1 MKTARMAQ
9 LPILCLAAQLVTLPL
24 ASMTVGLPALVGSGV
39 SLPLATLA
47 ALVPA
52 TMIAWSL
59 PGMSAADV
67 AAVRNTWLMDR
78 AALLVLIAGMM
89 ALGAVMIPV
98 YGTAGVAQALSV
110 GGLGCFGVICGRLCG
125 LRVGA
130 AAPASYLFVCCA
142 IGERAGGRLFFWQF
156 PLMMTLARQSA
167 VCVAV
172 LVVSACVCR
181 VPGPHA
187 HRGRAHAIRNSYSH
201 ARLSAAAARYST
213 KHVQITGIRDIG
225 IQPEPQRR
233 PGHARGDGFPGSQ
246 RDPQ

>member
-9 LPILCLAAQLVTLPL
+9 LPMLCLAVQLVTLPL

-110 GGLGCFGVICGRLCG
+110 GGLGCFGVICDRLCG

-156 PLMMTLARQSA
+156 PPDDD
-167 VCVAV
+167 
-172 LVVSACVCR
+172 ACPSIGRLCGR
-181 VPGPHA
+181 IGRIGMCLPGAGPRA

-246 RDPQ
+246 RDSR

>member
-1 MKTARMAQ
+1 
-9 LPILCLAAQLVTLPL
+9 
-24 ASMTVGLPALVGSGV
+24 
-39 SLPLATLA
+39 
-47 ALVPA
+47 
-52 TMIAWSL
+52 MIAWSL

-110 GGLGCFGVICGRLCG
+110 GGLGCFGVICGCLCG

-130 AAPASYLFVCCA
+130 AAPALYLFVCCA

-156 PLMMTLARQSA
+156 PLMMTLACQSA

-181 VPGPHA
+181 VPD
-187 HRGRAHAIRNSYSH
+187 RMRI
-201 ARLSAAAARYST
+201 AAVRT
-213 KHVQITGIRDIG
+213 L
-225 IQPEPQRR
+225 
-233 PGHARGDGFPGSQ
+233 
-246 RDPQ
+246 

>member
-98 YGTAGVAQALSV
+98 YGTAGIAQALWADLAASGWPV
-110 GGLGCFGVICGRLCG
+110 RTESWRSGTCLIPVRLLCDWRAGRWTLVLLAVSPDGDACPSIGRLCG
-125 LRVGA
+125 R
-130 AAPASYLFVCCA
+130 
-142 IGERAGGRLFFWQF
+142 IGRIGMCL
-156 PLMMTLARQSA
+156 P
-167 VCVAV
+167 
-172 LVVSACVCR
+172 R
-181 VPGPHA
+181 VPD
-187 HRGRAHAIRNSYSH
+187 RMRI
-201 ARLSAAAARYST
+201 AAVRT
-213 KHVQITGIRDIG
+213 L
-225 IQPEPQRR
+225 
-233 PGHARGDGFPGSQ
+233 
-246 RDPQ
+246 

>member
-9 LPILCLAAQLVTLPL
+9 LPMLCLAAQLVTLPL

-67 AAVRNTWLMDR
+67 AAARNTWLMDR

-98 YGTAGVAQALSV
+98 YGTAAGVAQALSV

-130 AAPASYLFVCCA
+130 AAPALYLFVCCA
-142 IGERAGGRLFFWQF
+142 IGERAGGRLFFRQF
-156 PLMMTLARQSA
+156 PLMTTLARQSA

-181 VPGPHA
+181 VPD
-187 HRGRAHAIRNSYSH
+187 RVRI
-201 ARLSAAAARYST
+201 AAVRT
-213 KHVQITGIRDIG
+213 L
-225 IQPEPQRR
+225 
-233 PGHARGDGFPGSQ
+233 
-246 RDPQ
+246 

>member
-1 MKTARMAQ
+1 MAQ

-98 YGTAGVAQALSV
+98 YGTARGRAGA
-110 GGLGCFGVICGRLCG
+110 ICGRTWLLRGDMWPPVRTESWRGGTCLIPVRLLCDW
-125 LRVGA
+125 
-130 AAPASYLFVCCA
+130 
-142 IGERAGGRLFFWQF
+142 RAGRW
-156 PLMMTLARQSA
+156 TLVLLAVSPDDDACLSIA

-172 LVVSACVCR
+172 LVVSACVCGCR
-181 VPGPHA
+181 TACASRPC
-187 HRGRAHAIRNSYSH
+187 
-201 ARLSAAAARYST
+201 ARY
-213 KHVQITGIRDIG
+213 K
-225 IQPEPQRR
+225 ELL
-233 PGHARGDGFPGSQ
+233 
-246 RDPQ
+246 

>member
-1 MKTARMAQ
+1 MKTARMA
-9 LPILCLAAQLVTLPL
+9 LLTMLCLAAQLVTLPL

-52 TMIAWSL
+52 TIIAWSL

-156 PLMMTLARQSA
+156 LTTLARQSA

-181 VPGPHA
+181 VPD
-187 HRGRAHAIRNSYSH
+187 RVRI
-201 ARLSAAAARYST
+201 AAVRT
-213 KHVQITGIRDIG
+213 L
-225 IQPEPQRR
+225 
-233 PGHARGDGFPGSQ
+233 
-246 RDPQ
+246 

>member
-1 MKTARMAQ
+1 MKTARMA
-9 LPILCLAAQLVTLPL
+9 LLTILCLAAQLVTLPL

-78 AALLVLIAGMM
+78 AALL
-89 ALGAVMIPV
+89 
-98 YGTAGVAQALSV
+98 AGVAQALSV

-156 PLMMTLARQSA
+156 PLMMTLACQSA

-181 VPGPHA
+181 VPD
-187 HRGRAHAIRNSYSH
+187 RMRI
-201 ARLSAAAARYST
+201 AAVRT
-213 KHVQITGIRDIG
+213 L
-225 IQPEPQRR
+225 
-233 PGHARGDGFPGSQ
+233 
-246 RDPQ
+246 

>member
-1 MKTARMAQ
+1 
-9 LPILCLAAQLVTLPL
+9 
-24 ASMTVGLPALVGSGV
+24 
-39 SLPLATLA
+39 
-47 ALVPA
+47 
-52 TMIAWSL
+52 MIAWSL

-156 PLMMTLARQSA
+156 PLMTTLARQSA
-167 VCVAV
+167 VCVSV

-181 VPGPHA
+181 VPD
-187 HRGRAHAIRNSYSH
+187 RVRI
-201 ARLSAAAARYST
+201 AAVRT
-213 KHVQITGIRDIG
+213 L
-225 IQPEPQRR
+225 
-233 PGHARGDGFPGSQ
+233 
-246 RDPQ
+246 

>member
-24 ASMTVGLPALVGSGV
+24 ASMTVGLPALDGSGV

-52 TMIAWSL
+52 AMIAWSL

-98 YGTAGVAQALSV
+98 YGTAGIAQALSV
-110 GGLGCFGVICGRLCG
+110 GGLGCFGV
-125 LRVGA
+125 A
-130 AAPASYLFVCCA
+130 CA
-142 IGERAGGRLFFWQF
+142 
-156 PLMMTLARQSA
+156 
-167 VCVAV
+167 
-172 LVVSACVCR
+172 
-181 VPGPHA
+181 
-187 HRGRAHAIRNSYSH
+187 
-201 ARLSAAAARYST
+201 
-213 KHVQITGIRDIG
+213 D
-225 IQPEPQRR
+225 
-233 PGHARGDGFPGSQ
+233 
-246 RDPQ
+246 

>member
-1 MKTARMAQ
+1 MKMARMAQ

-59 PGMSAADV
+59 PGMSAA
-67 AAVRNTWLMDR
+67 AIRNTWLMDR

-110 GGLGCFGVICGRLCG
+110 GGLGCFGVICDRLCG

-130 AAPASYLFVCCA
+130 AAPALYLFVCCA

-156 PLMMTLARQSA
+156 PLMTTLARQSA

-181 VPGPHA
+181 VPD
-187 HRGRAHAIRNSYSH
+187 RVRI
-201 ARLSAAAARYST
+201 AAVRT
-213 KHVQITGIRDIG
+213 L
-225 IQPEPQRR
+225 
-233 PGHARGDGFPGSQ
+233 
-246 RDPQ
+246 

>member
-1 MKTARMAQ
+1 MLPACMKTARMAQ
-9 LPILCLAAQLVTLPL
+9 LPMLCLAAQLVTLPL

-98 YGTAGVAQALSV
+98 YG
-110 GGLGCFGVICGRLCG
+110 CFGVICGRLCG

-156 PLMMTLARQSA
+156 PLMTTLARQSA

-181 VPGPHA
+181 VPD
-187 HRGRAHAIRNSYSH
+187 RVRI
-201 ARLSAAAARYST
+201 AAVRT
-213 KHVQITGIRDIG
+213 L
-225 IQPEPQRR
+225 
-233 PGHARGDGFPGSQ
+233 
-246 RDPQ
+246 

>member
-1 MKTARMAQ
+1 MKTARMA
-9 LPILCLAAQLVTLPL
+9 LLTMLCLAAQLVTLPL

-78 AALLVLIAGMM
+78 AALLVLIAGNDGTGCGDDTGIWHGRDR
-89 ALGAVMIPV
+89 AGAIC
-98 YGTAGVAQALSV
+98 

-156 PLMMTLARQSA
+156 PLMTTLARQSA
-167 VCVAV
+167 ICVSV

-181 VPGPHA
+181 VPD
-187 HRGRAHAIRNSYSH
+187 RMRI
-201 ARLSAAAARYST
+201 AAVRT
-213 KHVQITGIRDIG
+213 L
-225 IQPEPQRR
+225 
-233 PGHARGDGFPGSQ
+233 
-246 RDPQ
+246 

>member
-1 MKTARMAQ
+1 MLPACMKTARMA
-9 LPILCLAAQLVTLPL
+9 LLTILCLAAQLVTLPL

-156 PLMMTLARQSA
+156 PLMMTLACQSA

-181 VPGPHA
+181 VPD
-187 HRGRAHAIRNSYSH
+187 RMSI
-201 ARLSAAAARYST
+201 AAVRT
-213 KHVQITGIRDIG
+213 L
-225 IQPEPQRR
+225 
-233 PGHARGDGFPGSQ
+233 
-246 RDPQ
+246 

>member
-9 LPILCLAAQLVTLPL
+9 LTMLCLAAQLGTLPL

-89 ALGAVMIPV
+89 ALGAVMIP
-98 YGTAGVAQALSV
+98 
-110 GGLGCFGVICGRLCG
+110 
-125 LRVGA
+125 
-130 AAPASYLFVCCA
+130 
-142 IGERAGGRLFFWQF
+142 E
-156 PLMMTLARQSA
+156 LARRHLPYTCSS
-167 VCVAV
+167 
-172 LVVSACVCR
+172 VVRLASGQVDACSS
-181 VPGPHA
+181 G
-187 HRGRAHAIRNSYSH
+187 S
-201 ARLSAAAARYST
+201 
-213 KHVQITGIRDIG
+213 
-225 IQPEPQRR
+225 
-233 PGHARGDGFPGSQ
+233 FP
-246 RDPQ
+246 

>member
-1 MKTARMAQ
+1 M
-9 LPILCLAAQLVTLPL
+9 LCLAAQLVTLPL

-156 PLMMTLARQSA
+156 P
-167 VCVAV
+167 
-172 LVVSACVCR
+172 
-181 VPGPHA
+181 
-187 HRGRAHAIRNSYSH
+187 
-201 ARLSAAAARYST
+201 
-213 KHVQITGIRDIG
+213 
-225 IQPEPQRR
+225 
-233 PGHARGDGFPGSQ
+233 
-246 RDPQ
+246 

>member
-1 MKTARMAQ
+1 MLPACMKTARMA
-9 LPILCLAAQLVTLPL
+9 LLTILCLAAQLVTLPL

-98 YGTAGVAQALSV
+98 YGTAGVARALSV
-110 GGLGCFGVICGRLCG
+110 GGPGCFGVICGRLCG

-130 AAPASYLFVCCA
+130 AAPALYLFVCCA
-142 IGERAGGRLFFWQF
+142 IGERAGGRLFFRQF
-156 PLMMTLARQSA
+156 PLMMTLACQSA

-181 VPGPHA
+181 VPD
-187 HRGRAHAIRNSYSH
+187 RMRI
-201 ARLSAAAARYST
+201 AAVRT
-213 KHVQITGIRDIG
+213 L
-225 IQPEPQRR
+225 
-233 PGHARGDGFPGSQ
+233 
-246 RDPQ
+246 

>member
-1 MKTARMAQ
+1 MLPACMKTARMA
-9 LPILCLAAQLVTLPL
+9 LLTILCLAAQLVTLPL

-52 TMIAWSL
+52 
-59 PGMSAADV
+59 DDCVV
-67 AAVRNTWLMDR
+67 AAWLMDR

-110 GGLGCFGVICGRLCG
+110 GGPGCFGVICGRLCG

-142 IGERAGGRLFFWQF
+142 IGERADGRLFFWQF
-156 PLMMTLARQSA
+156 P
-167 VCVAV
+167 
-172 LVVSACVCR
+172 
-181 VPGPHA
+181 
-187 HRGRAHAIRNSYSH
+187 
-201 ARLSAAAARYST
+201 
-213 KHVQITGIRDIG
+213 
-225 IQPEPQRR
+225 
-233 PGHARGDGFPGSQ
+233 
-246 RDPQ
+246 

>member
-1 MKTARMAQ
+1 
-9 LPILCLAAQLVTLPL
+9 
-24 ASMTVGLPALVGSGV
+24 MTVGLPALVGSGV

-52 TMIAWSL
+52 TIDCVVAAWHCL
-59 PGMSAADV
+59 RLDV

-156 PLMMTLARQSA
+156 PLMMTLACQSA

-181 VPGPHA
+181 VPD
-187 HRGRAHAIRNSYSH
+187 RMRI
-201 ARLSAAAARYST
+201 AAVRT
-213 KHVQITGIRDIG
+213 L
-225 IQPEPQRR
+225 
-233 PGHARGDGFPGSQ
+233 
-246 RDPQ
+246 

>member
-1 MKTARMAQ
+1 
-9 LPILCLAAQLVTLPL
+9 
-24 ASMTVGLPALVGSGV
+24 MTVGLPALVGSGV

-130 AAPASYLFVCCA
+130 AAPALYLFVCCA

-156 PLMMTLARQSA
+156 PLMATLARQSA

-181 VPGPHA
+181 VPD
-187 HRGRAHAIRNSYSH
+187 RMRI
-201 ARLSAAAARYST
+201 AAVRT
-213 KHVQITGIRDIG
+213 L
-225 IQPEPQRR
+225 
-233 PGHARGDGFPGSQ
+233 
-246 RDPQ
+246 

>member
-9 LPILCLAAQLVTLPL
+9 LPILCLAAQLVYAAIGVHDGWIACAGRFRRES
-24 ASMTVGLPALVGSGV
+24 ASCDVGGACACDDDCVV
-39 SLPLATLA
+39 A
-47 ALVPA
+47 A
-52 TMIAWSL
+52 
-59 PGMSAADV
+59 GMSAADV

-156 PLMMTLARQSA
+156 PLMMTLACQSA

-181 VPGPHA
+181 VPD
-187 HRGRAHAIRNSYSH
+187 RMRI
-201 ARLSAAAARYST
+201 AAVRT
-213 KHVQITGIRDIG
+213 L
-225 IQPEPQRR
+225 
-233 PGHARGDGFPGSQ
+233 
-246 RDPQ
+246 

>member
-1 MKTARMAQ
+1 MKTARLALLTM
-9 LPILCLAAQLVTLPL
+9 LCLAAQLGTLPL

-130 AAPASYLFVCCA
+130 AAPALYLFVCCA

-156 PLMMTLARQSA
+156 PLMTTLARQSA

-172 LVVSACVCR
+172 LVISACVCR
-181 VPGPHA
+181 VPD
-187 HRGRAHAIRNSYSH
+187 RGRAHAIRNSYSH

-246 RDPQ
+246 RDSQ